1 MRLEDNDDILH
12 LCEPK
17 VALFMTCPL
26 RRLVVQQ
33 LHGHRNL
40 EWVGE
45 NAFAVAVPVTWL
57 QYSLKCAGLQGRQ
70 YEHLTADFVKTRASR
85 TLRKDLHG
93 GPSACHRRR
102 RHQQPAENPLAA
114 RPAKWG
120 RFFTG
125 GKLLPSNGGTY
136 SLPMVEQEHLG
147 TTLIWDV
154 QDSCRQA
161 SPKARHTRRT
171 SCIADP

>member
-70 YEHLTADFVKTRASR
+70 YLSISQR
-85 TLRKDLHG
+85 TLSKL
-93 GPSACHRRR
+93 
-102 RHQQPAENPLAA
+102 EPLA
-114 RPAKWG
+114 RFAKISTVG
-120 RFFTG
+120 
-125 GKLLPSNGGTY
+125 LL
-136 SLPMVEQEHLG
+136 H
-147 TTLIWDV
+147 
-154 QDSCRQA
+154 A
-161 SPKARHTRRT
+161 
-171 SCIADP
+171 IADGGINSQLKIP